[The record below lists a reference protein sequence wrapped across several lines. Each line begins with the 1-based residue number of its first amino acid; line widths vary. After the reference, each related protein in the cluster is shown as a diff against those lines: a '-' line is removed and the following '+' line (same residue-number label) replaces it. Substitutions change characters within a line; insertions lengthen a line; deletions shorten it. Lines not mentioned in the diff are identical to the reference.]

1 MKVTD
6 ELIQQRH
13 CVISLSVH
21 RTCAVFLQGFL
32 KETAKTSERTV
43 QCGRNCLIMAETL
56 ISHRPKKENEDNLGY
71 IS

>member
-6 ELIQQRH
+6 ELIQQKH

-32 KETAKTSERTV
+32 KETAKTSERTL